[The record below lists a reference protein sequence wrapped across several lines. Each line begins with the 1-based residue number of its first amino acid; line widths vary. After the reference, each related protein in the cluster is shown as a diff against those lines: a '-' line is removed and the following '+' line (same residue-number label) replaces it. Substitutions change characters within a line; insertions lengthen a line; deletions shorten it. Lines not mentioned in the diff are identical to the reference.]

1 MLTLALEYI
10 QKQLAKTKETFL
22 PYICKYYHFTFASNI
37 ALHLQAISLYICKQ
51 YQEFLLFC

>member
-22 PYICKYYHFTFASNI
+22 PYICKYYHFTFANNI
-37 ALHLQAISLYICKQ
+37 ALYLQAISGISSI
-51 YQEFLLFC
+51 LLN